1 MPGTPKIT
9 ADDME
14 ACLHAVETAGAP
26 RIALRQRILRAGL
39 VALLAAASAMLFVA
53 APAHAQVVTASLSD
67 SNVSHGVAV
76 DPVTNKIYLAD
87 SGGTLTVI
95 DGATNTLSSPSNT
108 YGGLSNW
115 AVAVNPVTNMVYL
128 VDRSADKIYV
138 FNGAVGTSPATYAAT
153 ISLGTGN
160 FFAIAVNP
168 VSNLIYV
175 CDDDNGL
182 VDVIDGST
190 NTEVTTVS
198 TGSSGGIP
206 NLPVSVAVN
215 PATSMVYVVEND
227 GNPSFGNSVGVINGS
242 NQLVATIAVGTSPT
256 SVVVN
261 PVTNL
266 IYVANSGSNS
276 VSVIDGSS
284 NSVTATVTSP
294 EMLSPIGLA
303 VNPATN
309 QVFVANSGSDYASVI
324 NGTTTPATDVIAS
337 NAIPTSGFVSIAVD
351 TSTDQAYLANGSQ
364 GTVGVINGLNLS
376 ATTDILTAQASANL
390 EQIAVNPVTH
400 KAYAIT
406 NTSPASAISVIDGA
420 TYAVAT
426 PAYPQSQPWAVAVNP
441 VTNTIFVADNFSG
454 TVSVIDGS
462 TNTLDPASP
471 ITVGTNPNA
480 LVVDPINN
488 LVYVSNAGSSSVTV
502 FNGVPPPPNTYS
514 PSPATISLSYN
525 SQNVTPNLLA
535 FNPVLNQ
542 VYGAS
547 TGQGVGFSF
556 AGGQNSET
564 VFAGS
569 FSGGSTPIAI
579 GTNPAQ
585 GYNYAVFSDTS
596 ALQISDIHGGGAFPV
611 CSGPTSA
618 DVNTVT
624 NTIYVA
630 CGGSSGTLDAI
641 QGADSF
647 TPGTSTSITLTSSNS
662 TPTAV
667 VVNPVT
673 NTVYVTDEPV
683 EDIAYLYVVSPSNNN
698 SVTTVNLGNDGC
710 FSPVSLAVNIA
721 SNKIYVLCAGD
732 DNEPGP
738 QVVVFDGATN
748 ADIRTLPV
756 GGSVNNLQN
765 EIAADPVTGN
775 IYSLA
780 YLGGNPGAVS
790 VYTEN
795 AVQSN
800 SLTTTITPLTNNTTD
815 VISPSFTFNSS
826 DSATGVFFQ
835 VDSQQGEWTSALGV
849 PDENQQLFTGTASNL
864 TPGFH
869 ILYAYSTDSRHGIA
883 ANSGPNSDE
892 DSPVV
897 GAIASYGFL
906 VAPPIATINY
916 YVLNFGTVPPGGVSP
931 SPNPILI
938 NNGGSPMTYS
948 YSINGASEFVVD
960 QAQSSCS
967 TSGTLA
973 PNTSCEIYVTFN
985 PALADSG
992 TYTATLTWTDDS
1004 LGVSGSMQSIGF
1016 TGTAGTSGV
1025 TPPVFGEGAANPSYI
1040 QNSLFSFS
1048 DSDGSVTSYLCSF
1061 TTGMTISPNYLPCS
1075 QSVSESNLSENMYYT
1090 FAVEAVDNQG
1100 NVSAPIS
1107 QTWEVIPSSVSVT
1120 FAGSGTGQV
1129 TSTSP
1134 TGLSCTSN
1142 CSVPFDGVP
1151 VTIMA
1156 TPTGGSTF
1164 AGWSNEYNEVGNT
1177 CTGTTNPCVLQ
1188 SGDTLQIVTATFD
1201 SASSYNLT
1209 VTPLGLGTGTIAY
1222 GPDVN
1227 CVEAGGVSGGTC
1239 SYPFS
1244 AGTPVTLT
1252 ETPGNDGSTF
1262 GGWGG
1267 ACASFT
1273 TNTTCNVIM
1282 NSALTVTA
1290 NFVSPPQ
1297 SQTVTFQAGAN
1308 PPPVEAIFDC
1318 PHGGNPCVDANA
1330 NALQLSITN
1339 GGSAGL
1345 TVRVTAIEVP
1355 PGPAPTNY
1363 PPDGLCELGHNVS
1376 NDFDCRFVTFFGDG
1390 TDPSLNTIVPL
1401 CWPYA
1406 NGNCVHYEVDNGT
1419 TGGEPEA
1426 SAYTGPVNWQIT
1438 WNNDTFTPPGPYWTG
1453 STPQL
1458 YDDPDGL
1465 PTGTPGAIGTTCGTA
1480 MTDNL
1485 TGDPEGY
1492 SCQFEFNITTFFNPT
1507 QPVDSGIGGSTKAFN
1522 DVVVAFPPTVAGSG
1536 TVVQGPQ
1543 TNVAPASISANC
1555 LAGCTTSGDPTISF
1569 TPGTPATVQ
1578 LTSPSFPPSTL
1589 SASSTTL
1596 STLKN
1601 LGLTLNALT
1610 GILSGT
1616 PSGTSSSTVSFTAT
1630 NSIGSTTVMF
1640 TLNVGSILTATN
1652 ISISAPPITYPA
1664 AGVVQVT
1671 VSASSGTPT
1680 GNVTLSVDNGSALSA
1695 PLNASGVAT
1704 FTINGLSATTHSLSA
1719 SYATQGTFAASG
1731 PTLGSLVVSPASTG
1745 ISISAPP
1752 VTYPAA
1758 GVVKVTVTSAGGTP
1772 TGSVSLTV
1780 NNGTPMSGTLSGGV
1794 ATFTISGLS
1803 ASTYSL
1809 SASYAAQGNFAASG
1823 TATGSLVVS
1832 PAATSISL
1840 SAPTVTYPAAGV
1852 VKVTVTS
1859 AGGTPTGS
1867 VSLTVNND
1875 TPMSGTLSGGVA
1887 TFTLASPSPGTYNLS
1902 AKYAAQGNFAASG
1915 PVTGT
1920 LTVNSAGST
1929 LKILPSSLNF
1939 GTVYI
1944 NTTTLQSTTLT
1955 NTGTTMITFTNFAVQ
1970 SISGDDSTG
1979 FLGVELCP
1987 KTLNA
1992 GKSCVIIMS
2001 FTADSKVT
2009 PVVHAANLVI
2019 TDNGS
2024 GSPQTIPMT
2033 ATVINPQASLSASSL
2048 SFGNQKT
2055 GTTSTAKTITVT
2067 NTGTTTLAF
2076 SSLSIS
2082 GNFAIASSGTTCK
2095 STTSLAP
2102 TTGKCTINVTFAP
2115 TTKGSKTGTLKITD
2129 NAKNSPQSISLS
2141 GTGG

>member
-1 MPGTPKIT
+1 MYYIPGTPKIA
-9 ADDME
+9 ADDVRT
-14 ACLHAVETAGAP
+14 CRLAVEATSAP

-39 VALLAAASAMLFVA
+39 FALLLAASAMLFVA
-53 APAHAQVVTASLSD
+53 APAHAQVVTATLSD
-67 SNVSHGVAV
+67 PNVSHGVAV

-95 DGATNTLSSPSNT
+95 DGATNAISTASN
-108 YGGLSNW
+108 GGSASYW
-115 AVAVNPVTNMVYL
+115 AIAVNPVTNLVYAINRDNGNID
-128 VDRSADKIYV
+128 VFTGATASA
-138 FNGAVGTSPATYAAT
+138 AAQYSTT

-160 FFAIAVNP
+160 FFALAVNP
-168 VSNLIYV
+168 VSNTIYV
-175 CDDDNGL
+175 CDDDNGV
-182 VDVIDGST
+182 VDVIDGNT
-190 NTEVTTVS
+190 NDVTPVS
-198 TGSSGGIP
+198 LGSVGGIP

-215 PATSMVYVVEND
+215 PATSMAYVVEND

-261 PVTNL
+261 PVTNK

-284 NSVTATVTSP
+284 NTVTATVTSP
-294 EMLSPIGLA
+294 EMLSPVGLA
-303 VNPATN
+303 VNPVTN
-309 QVFVANSGSDYASVI
+309 QVFVANEGSDYASVI
-324 NGTTTPATDVIAS
+324 NGTTTPATDVE
-337 NAIPTSGFVSIAVD
+337 TSSGTSTFVSIAVD
-351 TSTDQAYLANGSQ
+351 TSTDQVYLANGSQ
-364 GTVGVINGLNLS
+364 GTVGIFNGENFGPT
-376 ATTDILTAQASANL
+376 ADILPAQASANL

-420 TYAVAT
+420 TNPAAT
-426 PAYPQSQPWAVAVNP
+426 PAYAQSQPWAVAVDP
-441 VTNTIFVADNFSG
+441 ATNFIYVADNGSN
-454 TVSVIDGS
+454 TVSVIDGRS
-462 TNTLDPASP
+462 NTVTTTVPAGS
-471 ITVGTNPNA
+471 NPNA
-480 LVVDPINN
+480 LVVDPVNN
-488 LVYVSNAGSSSVTV
+488 LVYVSNLNSSSLTV
-502 FNGVPPPPNTYS
+502 FNGAPPPPTTYS
-514 PSPATISLSYN
+514 TSPATISLSYN
-525 SQNVTPNLLA
+525 SLGITPNLLA

-547 TGQGVGFSF
+547 SGQGVGFSF
-556 AGGQNSET
+556 PGGSGSQSVTAGT
-564 VFAGS
+564 FFAGT
-569 FSGGSTPIAI
+569 TPVAI

-585 GYNYAVFSDTS
+585 GYNYAVFSDDS
-596 ALQISDIHGGGAFPV
+596 SMQVADSHGGTGFGV
-611 CSGPTSA
+611 CTGPTAA
-618 DVNTVT
+618 DVNTTT
-624 NTIYVA
+624 NVIYVA
-630 CGGSSGTLDAI
+630 CTDGTVDAVE
-641 QGADSF
+641 QPDSF
-647 TPGTSTSITLTSSNS
+647 TGGTGVSITLSGSSS

-667 VVNPVT
+667 AVNSVT
-673 NTVYVTDEPV
+673 NMVYVTDSFN
-683 EDIAYLYVVSPSNNN
+683 DALYVINPASNN
-698 SVTTVNLGNDGC
+698 SVTTLYLYNAMSG
-710 FSPVSLAVNIA
+710 FSVCSNPASLALNTA
-721 SNKIYVLCAGD
+721 SNKIYVLCQGD
-732 DNEPGP
+732 SDDVAM
-738 QVVVFDGATN
+738 VVPVDGATN
-748 ADIRTLPV
+748 KFLAGIQV
-756 GGSVNNLQN
+756 GDNPQVNNLNN
-765 EIAADPVTGN
+765 EVAVNPATGN
-775 IYSLA
+775 IYALA
-780 YLGGNPGAVS
+780 YTSSTPLTAI
-790 VYTEN
+790 TEN

-815 VISPSFTFNSS
+815 VISPTFAFNSS

-835 VDSQQGEWTSALGV
+835 VDSQQGQWTSAMGV
-849 PDENQQLFTGTASNL
+849 PDEDQQLFNGTASNL

-869 ILYAYSTDSRHGIA
+869 ILYAYATDSRHGIA
-883 ANSGPNSDE
+883 ANSGPESDE

-897 GAIASYGFL
+897 GTITSYGFL

-916 YVLNFGTVPPGGVSP
+916 YTLNFGTVPDGGVSA

-938 NNGGSPMTYS
+938 NNGGAPMSYS
-948 YSINGASEFVVD
+948 YSINGASEFIVD
-960 QAQSSCS
+960 QDQSTCS

-985 PALADSG
+985 PAAGDNG
-992 TYTATLTWTDDS
+992 PYTATLTWTDDS

-1016 TGTAGTSGV
+1016 TGTAGASGV
-1025 TPPVFGEGAANPSYI
+1025 TPPVFGENPGNPSYI
-1040 QNSLFSFS
+1040 QNPQFAYS
-1048 DSDGSVTSYLCSF
+1048 DTDSNVTSYLCSF

-1075 QSVSESNLSENMYYT
+1075 QSFSESNLSENMYYT

-1100 NVSAPIS
+1100 NVSAPTF

-1164 AGWSNEYNEVGNT
+1164 IGWSNEYNELGNT

-1188 SGDTLQIVTATFD
+1188 SGDSFQIVTATFD

-1209 VTPLGLGTGTIAY
+1209 VTPLGLGTGTVAY

-1345 TVRVTAIEVP
+1345 TVRVTATEVP
-1355 PGPAPTNY
+1355 SGPVPTY
-1363 PPDGLCELGHNVS
+1363 YSPDGLCEVGHTVTD
-1376 NDFDCRFVTFFGDG
+1376 DFDCRFVTFFGDG
-1390 TDPSLNTIVPL
+1390 TDSNNNTIVPL

-1419 TGGEPEA
+1419 TGGEPLA
-1426 SAYTGPVNWQIT
+1426 SSYTGPVNWQIT

-1458 YDDPDGL
+1458 YDNPDVDEFTPSL
-1465 PTGTPGAIGTTCGTA
+1465 PYGTNCSMPMMIETSSGPQQYSPTT
-1480 MTDNL
+1480 
-1485 TGDPEGY
+1485 Y
-1492 SCQFEFNITTFFNPT
+1492 CQFDANITTFYNPT
-1507 QPVDSGIGGSTKAFN
+1507 QPVDNGIGGSTKAFN

-1536 TVVQGPQ
+1536 NVTKGPL
-1543 TNVAPASISANC
+1543 TPVAPTAISANC

-1589 SASSTTL
+1589 SGSSTTL
-1596 STLKN
+1596 STLKG

-1671 VSASSGTPT
+1671 VSSGSGTPT
-1680 GNVTLSVDNGSALSA
+1680 GNATLSVDNGSALSA

-1719 SYATQGTFAASG
+1719 SYAAQGSFAASG
-1731 PTLGSLVVSPASTG
+1731 PALGSLVVSPAATG
-1745 ISISAPP
+1745 ISISAPTVTYP
-1752 VTYPAA
+1752 AAGVVKVTVTSAGGTPTGSVSLTVNSGTPMSGTLSGGVATFTISGLSASTYALKASYAAQGNFAASGPAMGSLVVSPAVTSISISAPTVTYPAA

-1780 NNGTPMSGTLSGGV
+1780 NNGTPMSGTLS
-1794 ATFTISGLS
+1794 A
-1803 ASTYSL
+1803 
-1809 SASYAAQGNFAASG
+1809 
-1823 TATGSLVVS
+1823 
-1832 PAATSISL
+1832 
-1840 SAPTVTYPAAGV
+1840 
-1852 VKVTVTS
+1852 
-1859 AGGTPTGS
+1859 
-1867 VSLTVNND
+1867 
-1875 TPMSGTLSGGVA
+1875 GVA

-1944 NTTTLQSTTLT
+1944 NTTALQSTTLT

-2019 TDNGS
+2019 TDNAS

-2048 SFGNQKT
+2048 NFGNQKT
-2055 GTTSTAKTITVT
+2055 GMTSTAKTITVT
-2067 NTGTTTLAF
+2067 NTGTTALAF
-2076 SSLSIS
+2076 SGLSIS
-2082 GNFAIASSGTTCK
+2082 GNFAIASSGTTCT

-2102 TTGKCTINVTFAP
+2102 TTGKCMINVTFTP

-2141 GTGG
+2141 GNGD

>member
-1 MPGTPKIT
+1 MTCIPGTPKIA

-14 ACLHAVETAGAP
+14 ACRLAVEATSAP
-26 RIALRQRILRAGL
+26 RVALRKRILRAGL
-39 VALLAAASAMLFVA
+39 VALLAASSAMLFVA

-95 DGATNTLSSPSNT
+95 DGATNAISTASN
-108 YGGLSNW
+108 GGSANYW
-115 AVAVNPVTNMVYL
+115 AVAVNPVTNLVY
-128 VDRSADKIYV
+128 VINQATGNIDVFTGATASA
-138 FNGAVGTSPATYAAT
+138 AAHYST
-153 ISLGTGN
+153 FISLGTGN

-168 VSNLIYV
+168 ASNLIYV
-175 CDDDNGL
+175 CDDDNGV
-182 VDVIDGST
+182 VDVIDGLNNNS
-190 NTEVTTVS
+190 VATVS
-198 TGSSGGIP
+198 LGSSGGIP

-215 PATSMVYVVEND
+215 SATGMVYVAEND
-227 GNPSFGNSVGVINGS
+227 GNPSFGNSVGVVNGS
-242 NQLVATIAVGTSPT
+242 SSPSLVATIAVGTSPT

-284 NSVTATVTSP
+284 NTVTATVTSP

-303 VNPATN
+303 VNPVTN

-376 ATTDILTAQASANL
+376 ATPDILTAQASANL

-400 KAYAIT
+400 NAYAIT

-420 TYAVAT
+420 TYPVAT

-441 VTNTIFVADNFSG
+441 VTNTIFVADNASG

-471 ITVGTNPNA
+471 ITVGANPNA
-480 LVVDPINN
+480 LVVDPIND
-488 LVYVSNAGSSSVTV
+488 LVYVSNFNGSSVSVI
-502 FNGVPPPPNTYS
+502 NGASLTS
-514 PSPATISLSYN
+514 TPSTITLQNGSDDNLSF
-525 SQNVTPNLLA
+525 TPNLLA

-556 AGGQNSET
+556 PGGFGSQT
-564 VFAGS
+564 VTAGS
-569 FSGGSTPIAI
+569 FFAGMTPVAI

-585 GYNYAVFSDTS
+585 GYNYAVFSDDS
-596 ALQISDIHGGGAFPV
+596 SMQISDSHGGAGFGV
-611 CSGPTSA
+611 CSGPTAA

-647 TPGTSTSITLTSSNS
+647 TSGTSTPISLTNSGSS
-662 TPTAV
+662 PTAV

-673 NTVYVTDEPV
+673 NTIYVTDEPI
-683 EDIAYLYVVSPSNNN
+683 ESIAYLYVVSASNNN
-698 SVTTVNLGNDGC
+698 SVTTINLGNDGC

-756 GGSVNNLQN
+756 GGSVNTLQN

-795 AVQSN
+795 AVQPN

-883 ANSGPNSDE
+883 ANSGPQSDE

-897 GAIASYGFL
+897 GTVASYGFL

-916 YVLNFGTVPPGGVSP
+916 YALDFGTVPDGGVSS

-938 NNGGSPMTYS
+938 NNGGAPMTYS
-948 YSINGASEFVVD
+948 YTINGASEFVVD
-960 QAQSSCS
+960 QDQSSCS

-985 PALADSG
+985 PAAGDSG
-992 TYTATLTWTDDS
+992 PYTATLTWTDDS

-1177 CTGTTNPCVLQ
+1177 CIGTTNPCVLQ
-1188 SGDTLQIVTATFD
+1188 SGDSLQIVTATFN
-1201 SASSYNLT
+1201 SLVASSYTLT
-1209 VTPLGLGTGTIAY
+1209 VTEYGTGTGAVTD
-1222 GPDVN
+1222 GTTALD
-1227 CVEAGGVSGGTC
+1227 CTETGGTVYPPC
-1239 SYPFS
+1239 SNTYS
-1244 AGTPVTLT
+1244 TPTVTLT
-1252 ETPGNDGSTF
+1252 EIPQPGTSF
-1262 GGWGG
+1262 IAWGG
-1267 ACASFT
+1267 ACAT
-1273 TNTTCNVIM
+1273 TPATSTTCTVPMTSNM
-1282 NSALTVTA
+1282 NVTA
-1290 NFVSPPQ
+1290 DFVPTP
-1297 SQTVTFQAGAN
+1297 TPVPLTFVTSSGPESMQATYN
-1308 PPPVEAIFDC
+1308 C
-1318 PHGGNPCVDANA
+1318 PGNPNPTPSNPCNA
-1330 NALQLSITN
+1330 PFAYAVNLGVQSV
-1339 GGSAGL
+1339 SSQF
-1345 TVRVTAIEVP
+1345 TVNVVATEVP
-1355 PGPAPTNY
+1355 PSLADGICESNTDTTPAS
-1363 PPDGLCELGHNVS
+1363 VQ
-1376 NDFDCRFVTFFGDG
+1376 NDFDCRFLNFFNYG
-1390 TDPSLNTIVPL
+1390 TDTVTGGAIVPR
-1401 CWPYA
+1401 CVPIA
-1406 NGNCVHYEVDNGT
+1406 NGNCVHYLVYGSTPGEEPPT
-1419 TGGEPEA
+1419 T
-1426 SAYTGPVNWQIT
+1426 SYVGPVNWTTT
-1438 WNNDTFTPPGPYWTG
+1438 WNDDAATATSPGPYWLL

-1458 YDDPDGL
+1458 YDDPDSA
-1465 PTGTPGAIGTTCGTA
+1465 PTPSSAVGTSCSSVMLINGNVNDPTT
-1480 MTDNL
+1480 
-1485 TGDPEGY
+1485 Y
-1492 SCQFEFNITTFFNPT
+1492 YCQFEFNITTFYNAAE
-1507 QPVDSGIGGSTKAFN
+1507 PVDSGIGGSTKAFN
-1522 DVVVAFPPTVAGSG
+1522 DVVVAWPPTSTPALPTLPLLNGSSATTPTNGTASYGSG
-1536 TVVQGPQ
+1536 IGFTVTL
-1543 TNVAPASISANC
+1543 TNN
-1555 LAGCTTSGDPTISF
+1555 
-1569 TPGTPATVQ
+1569 
-1578 LTSPSFPPSTL
+1578 
-1589 SASSTTL
+1589 
-1596 STLKN
+1596 
-1601 LGLTLNALT
+1601 
-1610 GILSGT
+1610 
-1616 PSGTSSSTVSFTAT
+1616 
-1630 NSIGSTTVMF
+1630 GSTTASGI
-1640 TLNVGSILTATN
+1640 TLYDPLPAGATWTLGSS
-1652 ISISAPPITYPA
+1652 SISGCTISGSSPQVLSCSSLPTGFSLAPSAKAIFIVTSSNAA
-1664 AGVVQVT
+1664 AGVY
-1671 VSASSGTPT
+1671 S
-1680 GNVTLSVDNGSALSA
+1680 N
-1695 PLNASGVAT
+1695 VAT
-1704 FTINGLSATTHSLSA
+1704 FTIGTQQTLTVATVTVQGLTSALSNLSSYIITFGQSTQTINGTISAGSSYPPAGESVMVTIGSTTKP
-1719 SYATQGTFAASG
+1719 ATITGTSG
-1731 PTLGSLVVSPASTG
+1731 AFSVAFPTSTIPASSTPYPITYSYTSDG
-1745 ISISAPP
+1745 NFSTVTNNTSSTLTVNKATSTTTITTVTPSPSTVGAPVV
-1752 VTYPAA
+1752 VT
-1758 GVVKVTVTSAGGTP
+1758 VKVTGSGTP
-1772 TGSVSLTV
+1772 TGSVTV
-1780 NNGTPMSGTLSGGV
+1780 TAKLSSTSVTCPITL
-1794 ATFTISGLS
+1794 
-1803 ASTYSL
+1803 
-1809 SASYAAQGNFAASG
+1809 ASG
-1823 TATGSLVVS
+1823 TGTCSVTLSTAGAWTITAAYGGDGNFNSSSTATG
-1832 PAATSISL
+1832 
-1840 SAPTVTYPAAGV
+1840 
-1852 VKVTVTS
+1852 
-1859 AGGTPTGS
+1859 TPQ
-1867 VSLTVNND
+1867 TVN
-1875 TPMSGTLSGGVA
+1875 A
-1887 TFTLASPSPGTYNLS
+1887 
-1902 AKYAAQGNFAASG
+1902 
-1915 PVTGT
+1915 
-1920 LTVNSAGST
+1920 AGST
-1929 LKILPSSLNF
+1929 LKFSPSTLSF
-1939 GTVYI
+1939 GTLYPGSTALA
-1944 NTTTLQSTTLT
+1944 TTTVT
-1955 NTGTTMITFTNFAVQ
+1955 NTGTSMVTFTSFNVMA
-1970 SISGDDSTG
+1970 ISGDDSTG

-1992 GKSCVIIMS
+1992 GKSCIIIMS
-2001 FTADSKVT
+2001 ATADSTVT
-2009 PVVHAANLVI
+2009 KTHAANLLVS
-2019 TDNGS
+2019 DNAA
-2024 GSPQTIPMT
+2024 GSPQTIYMSFT
-2033 ATVINPQASLSASSL
+2033 DINPQASLSASTL
-2048 SFGNQKT
+2048 NFGNQKT

-2076 SSLSIS
+2076 SGLSIS

-2102 TTGKCTINVTFAP
+2102 TTGKCTINVTFTP

-2141 GTGG
+2141 GTGD

>member
-1 MPGTPKIT
+1 MTCIPGTPKIA
-9 ADDME
+9 ADDMKT
-14 ACLHAVETAGAP
+14 CLIAVDAEGAP
-26 RIALRQRILRAGL
+26 RVALRQRILRAGL
-39 VALLAAASAMLFVA
+39 FALLVAASAMLFIA
-53 APAHAQVVTASLSD
+53 APAHAQSVTATLSD
-67 SNVSHGVAV
+67 ANESHGVAIN
-76 DPVTNKIYLAD
+76 PVTNKIYLADD

-95 DGATNTLSSPSNT
+95 DGATNAISSPSNT
-108 YGGLSNW
+108 YGGLGNW
-115 AVAVNPVTNMVYL
+115 AVAVNPVTNMVYV
-128 VDRSADKIYV
+128 VDRSASKIYA
-138 FNGAVGTSPATYAAT
+138 FNGATATSPATYAAT
-153 ISLGTGN
+153 ISPGAGN
-160 FFAIAVNP
+160 LFSIAINP
-168 VSNLIYV
+168 ATNMIYV
-175 CDDDNGL
+175 CDDGNAY
-182 VDVIDGST
+182 VVVIDGNT

-198 TGSSGGIP
+198 LGSTGGVP
-206 NLPVSVAVN
+206 NFPVSVAVN
-215 PATSMVYVVEND
+215 PVTNMIYVVEND
-227 GNPSFGNSVGVINGS
+227 SNAGCTSGCIPNQVAVINPGNNNAITNIGVGNSP
-242 NQLVATIAVGTSPT
+242 VA
-256 SVVVN
+256 VVVN

-276 VSVIDGSS
+276 VSMIDGSS
-284 NSVTATVTSP
+284 NTVTATVTSP
-294 EMLSPIGLA
+294 EMLGPVGLA
-303 VNPATN
+303 ANPETN

-324 NGTTTPATDVIAS
+324 SGTTTPATDVNTS
-337 NAIPTSGFVSIAVD
+337 SGTSGFVSIAVD

-364 GTVGVINGLNLS
+364 GTVAVINGSNLG
-376 ATTDILTAQASANL
+376 ATPDVLTAQSSANL
-390 EQIAVNPVTH
+390 EEIAVNPVTH
-400 KAYAIT
+400 KAYAVT
-406 NTSPASAISVIDGA
+406 YGSGASAISVIDGA
-420 TYAVAT
+420 TYPVTT

-441 VTNTIFVADNFSG
+441 VTNTIFVADNASG
-454 TVSVIDGS
+454 TVSVIDES

-471 ITVGTNPNA
+471 ITVGANPNA

-488 LVYVSNAGSSSVTV
+488 LVYVSNFNSSSVSV
-502 FNGVPPPPNTYS
+502 INGAS
-514 PSPATISLSYN
+514 LASAPSTITLQNGSDDNLSF
-525 SQNVTPNLLA
+525 TPNLLA

-564 VFAGS
+564 VSAGS
-569 FSGGSTPIAI
+569 FFGGSTPIAI

-596 ALQISDIHGGGAFPV
+596 SLQVSDSHGGFSFPV
-611 CSGPTSA
+611 CSGPTAA
-618 DVNTVT
+618 DVNAVT

-647 TPGTSTSITLTSSNS
+647 DPGTTTPIALTNSSS
-662 TPTAV
+662 SPTAV

-673 NTVYVTDEPV
+673 NTIYVTDEPL
-683 EDIAYLYVVSPSNNN
+683 ENIAYLYVVSASNNN
-698 SVTTVNLGNDGC
+698 TVTPINLGNVGC

-748 ADIRTLPV
+748 TRIRTLPV
-756 GGSVNNLQN
+756 EGSVNNLQN

-780 YLGGNPGAVS
+780 YQGGNPGAVS

-795 AVQSN
+795 PVQSN
-800 SLTTTITPLTNNTTD
+800 TLTTTITPLTNNTTD
-815 VISPSFTFNSS
+815 VISPTFTFNTTP
-826 DSATGVFFQ
+826 ATGIYFQ
-835 VDSQQGEWTSALGV
+835 VDSQQGTWSPATIV
-849 PDENQQLFTGTASNL
+849 PDENSQYFTGTASNL

-869 ILYAYSTDSRHGIA
+869 ILYAYATDSRHGIA
-883 ANSGPNSDE
+883 ANSGPESDE

-897 GAIASYGFL
+897 GTITSYGFL

-916 YVLNFGTVPPGGVSP
+916 YTLNFGTVPDGGVSA

-938 NNGGSPMTYS
+938 NNGGAPMSYS
-948 YSINGASEFVVD
+948 YSINGASEFIVD
-960 QAQSSCS
+960 QDQSTCS

-985 PALADSG
+985 PAAGDNG
-992 TYTATLTWTDDS
+992 PYTATLTWTDDS

-1016 TGTAGTSGV
+1016 TGTAGASGV
-1025 TPPVFGEGAANPSYI
+1025 TPPVFGENPGNPSYI
-1040 QNSLFSFS
+1040 QNPQFAYS
-1048 DSDGSVTSYLCSF
+1048 DTDSNVTSYLCSF

-1075 QSVSESNLSENMYYT
+1075 QSFSESNLSENMYYT

-1100 NVSAPIS
+1100 NVSAPTF

-1164 AGWSNEYNEVGNT
+1164 IGWSNEYNELGNT

-1188 SGDTLQIVTATFD
+1188 SGDSFQIVTATFD

-1209 VTPLGLGTGTIAY
+1209 VTPLGLGTGTVAY

-1239 SYPFS
+1239 SYPFA

-1363 PPDGLCELGHNVS
+1363 PPDGLCEVGHNVS

-1465 PTGTPGAIGTTCGTA
+1465 PAGTPGAIGTTCGTA

-1492 SCQFEFNITTFFNPT
+1492 SCQFEFNITTFYNST
-1507 QPVDSGIGGSTKAFN
+1507 LPVDNGIGGSTKAFN

-1536 TVVQGPQ
+1536 MVTQGPL
-1543 TNVAPASISANC
+1543 TPVAPTAISANC

-1569 TPGTPATVQ
+1569 TPGTPATLQ
-1578 LTSPSFPPSTL
+1578 MTSPSFPPSTL
-1589 SASSTTL
+1589 TEIGSLPT
-1596 STLKN
+1596 
-1601 LGLTLNALT
+1601 GLTLNLLT

-1630 NSIGSTTVMF
+1630 NSVGSTTQMF

-1652 ISISAPPITYPA
+1652 ISISAPPVTYPA

-1671 VSASSGTPT
+1671 VSAGSGTPT
-1680 GNVTLSVDNGSALSA
+1680 GNATLSVDNGSALSA

-1719 SYATQGTFAASG
+1719 SYAAQGSFAASG
-1731 PTLGSLVVSPASTG
+1731 PALGSLVVGPATTG
-1745 ISISAPP
+1745 ISISAPT

-1832 PAATSISL
+1832 PAATSISI

-1859 AGGTPTGS
+1859 AGGTPAGT
-1867 VSLTVNND
+1867 VSLTVNSG

-1887 TFTLASPSPGTYNLS
+1887 TFTLTSPSPGTYNLS

-1929 LKILPSSLNF
+1929 LKISPSSLNF

-1955 NTGTTMITFTNFAVQ
+1955 NTGTSMITFTNFAVQ

-1992 GKSCVIIMS
+1992 GKSCVIVMS

-2009 PVVHAANLVI
+2009 PTIHAANLVI
-2019 TDNGS
+2019 TDNAS
-2024 GSPQTIPMT
+2024 GSPQSIPMT
-2033 ATVINPQASLSASSL
+2033 ATVINPLASLSASSL

-2076 SSLSIS
+2076 SGLSIS

-2102 TTGKCTINVTFAP
+2102 TTGKCTINVTFTP
-2115 TTKGSKTGTLKITD
+2115 TSKGSKTGTLKITD

-2141 GTGG
+2141 GNGD

>member
-1 MPGTPKIT
+1 MTSTLEAPKIA

-39 VALLAAASAMLFVA
+39 VALLVAASAMLFVA
-53 APAHAQVVTASLSD
+53 APAHAQVVTATLSD
-67 SNVSHGVAV
+67 SNGSRGVAV

-95 DGATNTLSSPSNT
+95 DGATNTISTASN
-108 YGGLSNW
+108 GGSANYW
-115 AVAVNPVTNMVYL
+115 AVAVNPVTNLVY
-128 VDRSADKIYV
+128 VINQVTYNIDVFTGATASAAAQYS
-138 FNGAVGTSPATYAAT
+138 TS

-160 FFAIAVNP
+160 LYAIAVNP
-168 VSNLIYV
+168 VTNMIYV

-182 VDVIDGST
+182 VDVINGNT
-190 NTEVTTVS
+190 NHVTTVS
-198 TGSSGGIP
+198 LGSDEGVP
-206 NLPVSVAVN
+206 NLPVSVAVD

-227 GNPSFGNSVGVINGS
+227 DNPSYGNSVGVINGS
-242 NQLVATIAVGTSPT
+242 NQLVATIAVGTLPT

-266 IYVANSGSNS
+266 IYVANSGSNT

-284 NSVTATVTSP
+284 NTVTATVTSP
-294 EMLSPIGLA
+294 NMSSPVGLA
-303 VNPATN
+303 VNPVTN
-309 QVFVANSGSDYASVI
+309 QVFVANEGSDYATVI
-324 NGTTTPATDVIAS
+324 NGTTTPGTDVE
-337 NAIPTSGFVSIAVD
+337 TSSGTSTFVSIAVD
-351 TSTDQAYLANGSQ
+351 TSTDQAYLANGTE
-364 GTVGVINGLNLS
+364 GTVGIINGLNLGAGS
-376 ATTDILTAQASANL
+376 DILPAQSGTSL

-406 NTSPASAISVIDGA
+406 NGSGASAISVIDGA
-420 TYAVAT
+420 TYPVAT
-426 PAYPQSQPWAVAVNP
+426 PAYTQSQPWAVAVNP
-441 VTNTIFVADNFSG
+441 VTNAIFVADNGSG

-488 LVYVSNAGSSSVTV
+488 LVYVSNFNSSSVSV
-502 FNGVPPPPNTYS
+502 INGAS
-514 PSPATISLSYN
+514 LASAPSTITLQNGSDDNLSF
-525 SQNVTPNLLA
+525 TPNLLA

-556 AGGQNSET
+556 AGGQNSQT
-564 VFAGS
+564 VSAGS

-596 ALQISDIHGGGAFPV
+596 ALQISDSHGGGTFPV
-611 CSGPTSA
+611 CSSPTSA

-647 TPGTSTSITLTSSNS
+647 TPGTPTTISLTNSSS
-662 TPTAV
+662 APTAV

-673 NTVYVTDEPV
+673 NTIYVTDEPI
-683 EDIAYLYVVSPSNNN
+683 ENIAYLYVVTASNNN
-698 SVTTVNLGNDGC
+698 SVTTINLGNNGC
-710 FSPVSLAVNIA
+710 YSPASLAVNVA

-748 ADIRTLPV
+748 TRIRTLPV

-780 YLGGNPGAVS
+780 YQGGNPGAVS

-795 AVQSN
+795 PVQSN
-800 SLTTTITPLTNNTTD
+800 TLTTTITPLTPNNTTS
-815 VISPSFTFNSS
+815 VISPSFSFSTP
-826 DSATGVFFQ
+826 DSATGVYFQ
-835 VDSQQGEWTSALGV
+835 VDSQQGAWTAATVV
-849 PDENQQLFTGTASNL
+849 PDENSAYFTGTASNL
-864 TPGFH
+864 IPGFH
-869 ILYAYSTDSRHGIA
+869 ILYAYATDSRHGIA
-883 ANSGPNSDE
+883 ANSGPYSDE

-897 GAIASYGFL
+897 GTIASYGFL
-906 VAPPIATINY
+906 VAPPIATANY
-916 YVLNFGTVPPGGVSP
+916 YGLDFGTVAIGGVS
-931 SPNPILI
+931 SNPNPILI
-938 NNGGSPMTYS
+938 NNGGAASTLNYS
-948 YSINGASEFVVD
+948 YTISGPNESEFVVND
-960 QAQSSCS
+960 SLSSCLP
-967 TSGTLA
+967 SGGTIA
-973 PNTSCEIYVTFN
+973 SNTYCGIYVTFQ
-985 PALADSG
+985 PTASG
-992 TYTATLTWTDDS
+992 AASATLTWTDDS
-1004 LGVSGSMQSIGF
+1004 LGNMGTQQTVAFTAIG
-1016 TGTAGTSGV
+1016 GV
-1025 TPPVFGEGAANPSYI
+1025 PTPTPIGGPANPSY
-1040 QNSLFSFS
+1040 STTSTFDWT
-1048 DSDGSVTSYLCSF
+1048 DSDNQVSSYLCSF
-1061 TTGMTISPNYLPCS
+1061 TSGMTASNNFSPCYS
-1075 QSVSESNLSENMYYT
+1075 GMSESGLLENTNYT
-1090 FAVEAVDNQG
+1090 FAVEAVDNDSNTSPAFLYQ
-1100 NVSAPIS
+1100 
-1107 QTWEVIPSSVSVT
+1107 WEVVPSQASVT
-1120 FAGSGTGQV
+1120 VTGSGTGTV
-1129 TSTSP
+1129 TSSP
-1134 TGLSCTSN
+1134 TGISCPST
-1142 CSVPFDGVP
+1142 CTAPFNGVP
-1151 VTIMA
+1151 VMLTA
-1156 TPTGGSTF
+1156 TPTGNSVF
-1164 AGWSNEYNEVGNT
+1164 VGWSNVTNDPNDS
-1177 CTGTTNPCVLQ
+1177 CSGTINPC
-1188 SGDTLQIVTATFD
+1188 TLQTSDSYQQVTATFD

-1222 GPDVN
+1222 GPDVH
-1227 CVEAGGVSGGTC
+1227 CVEAGGVPGGTC
-1239 SYPFS
+1239 TYPFS
-1244 AGTPVTLT
+1244 AGTLVTLT

-1273 TNTTCNVIM
+1273 TAATCNVTM

-1297 SQTVTFQAGAN
+1297 SQTVTFQAGPN
-1308 PPPVEAIFDC
+1308 PPPVEAIFGC
-1318 PHGGNPCVDANA
+1318 PDGGDPCVDANA

-1363 PPDGLCELGHNVS
+1363 PPDGLCEVGHTVL

-1419 TGGEPEA
+1419 TGGEPDA
-1426 SAYTGPVNWQIT
+1426 SSYTGPVNWQIT

-1465 PTGTPGAIGTTCGTA
+1465 PTGTPGAIGTTCGPV

-1485 TGDPEGY
+1485 TGDPETY

-1536 TVVQGPQ
+1536 TVTQGPV
-1543 TNVAPASISANC
+1543 TPVAPTAISANC

-1589 SASSTTL
+1589 SGSSTTL
-1596 STLKN
+1596 STLKS

-1640 TLNVGSILTATN
+1640 TLNVGSILTTTS
-1652 ISISAPPITYPA
+1652 ISISAPTITYPA

-1671 VSASSGTPT
+1671 VSALSGTPT
-1680 GNVTLSVDNGSALSA
+1680 GNATLSVDNGSALSA
-1695 PLNASGVAT
+1695 PLNASGMAT
-1704 FTINGLSATTHSLSA
+1704 FTINGLSATTHSLNA
-1719 SYATQGTFAASG
+1719 NYAAQGNFAASG
-1731 PTLGSLVVSPASTG
+1731 PAMGSLVVSPAATG
-1745 ISISAPP
+1745 ISISAPT

-1794 ATFTISGLS
+1794 ATFTLGGLN

-1823 TATGSLVVS
+1823 TAMGSLVVS

-1867 VSLTVNND
+1867 VSLTVNNG
-1875 TPMSGTLSGGVA
+1875 TPMSGTLSAGVA

-1920 LTVNSAGST
+1920 LTVNAAGST

-1944 NTTTLQSTTLT
+1944 NTTALQSTTLT
-1955 NTGTTMITFTNFAVQ
+1955 NTGTSMITFTNFAVQ

-2019 TDNGS
+2019 TDNAS
-2024 GSPQTIPMT
+2024 GSPQTIPMI

-2048 SFGNQKT
+2048 NFGNQKT
-2055 GTTSTAKTITVT
+2055 GMTSTAKTITVT
-2067 NTGTTTLAF
+2067 NTGTTALAF
-2076 SSLSIS
+2076 SGLSIS
-2082 GNFAIASSGTTCK
+2082 GNFAIASSGTTCT

-2102 TTGKCTINVTFAP
+2102 TTGKCMINVTFTP

-2141 GTGG
+2141 GNGD